1 VAGDFLTSIERLLA
15 RHQLPPEAIEL
26 ELTENMLQT
35 GAVTVNTLHGLSML
49 GVATSL
55 DDFGTGYSSL
65 TSLEQLPL
73 SCVKL
78 DRSVI
83 SAVDQNPRAA
93 AIARSI
99 ISLCRSLGLTV
110 TAEGV
115 ERHEHLDFLSQCGDV
130 LVQGYLVGRPM
141 EASAVVD
148 YVRDTEI
155 RVATLLQIAERARP
169 PQDVESTGSLRL
181 LRRWRR

>member
-1 VAGDFLTSIERLLA
+1 MG
-15 RHQLPPEAIEL
+15 
-26 ELTENMLQT
+26 
-35 GAVTVNTLHGLSML
+35 VT
-49 GVATSL
+49 TSL

-78 DRSVI
+78 DRCVL

-115 ERHEHLDFLSQCGDV
+115 ERHEHLDFLANCGDV

-141 EASAVVD
+141 EASGVLD
-148 YVRDTEI
+148 FVRDSEI
-155 RVATLLQIAERARP
+155 RIATLLQIAERNRP
-169 PQDVESTGSLRL
+169 PQDGESTGSVRL